1 MNTTAINSS
10 PVRTLLGLAAIVI
23 IIYGMKSSASFLG
36 PILLAIIIG
45 ISVAPLARWM
55 ARKGLPDWLA
65 IIFTILVVILLLI
78 AIIALMLISVANL
91 INTLPQY
98 QDNLEGQIE
107 VLVTTLEGVGID
119 SSQISSS
126 LGLTEPGKILGFV
139 ASVFG
144 GMFGALSGLAVMMMV
159 LIFMLLG
166 APILTQKLRL
176 GYLANSDA
184 LIRFRGLARDL
195 RQYVNITTWIN
206 FLVAL
211 VNVIFLWILGID
223 FAILWGILAFLT
235 GYIPNVGFWI
245 ALVPPFL
252 LALVQFGA
260 TKALIVMVGYIVI
273 NGVVQSFLQPKMMGT
288 GLNINTFV
296 VVMSLFFWGWVL
308 GPMGALLAVPLT
320 MVVKEVFLDA
330 YEETRGIS
338 ELMSAD
344 APSKKAAPNVP
355 AS

>member
-1 MNTTAINSS
+1 MNTTVINSS
-10 PVRTLLGLAAIVI
+10 PIRTLLGLAAIVI

-36 PILLAIIIG
+36 PILLAVIIG
-45 ISVAPLARWM
+45 ISVAPLARRM

-65 IIFTILVVILLLI
+65 IILTIFVVILLLI
-78 AIIALMLISVANL
+78 AIIALMLISVTNL

-107 VLVTTLEGVGID
+107 VLITTLEGVGID

-211 VNVIFLWILGID
+211 VNVVFLSILGID
-223 FAILWGILAFLT
+223 FAILWGVLAFLT

-252 LALVQFGA
+252 MALLQFGA
-260 TKALIVMVGYIVI
+260 AKALIVLVGYIVI

-338 ELMSAD
+338 ELMDAD
-344 APSKKAAPNVP
+344 APSKKAEVGLPG
-355 AS
+355 